1 MIVFGS
7 DEIMDITISL
17 TEETGKRLLDR
28 AAREGKGVADLVA
41 EIAEREARM
50 PLSLRDMFAP
60 VREQIKASG
69 VSDLELEEE
78 IDSAIAEVR
87 QARKNQRD

>member
-1 MIVFGS
+1 
-7 DEIMDITISL
+7 MDITISL
-17 TEETGKRLLDR
+17 TEETGKRLADR

-41 EIAEREARM
+41 EIAEREAHM
-50 PLSLRDMFAP
+50 PTSLRDLFAP

-69 VSDLELEEE
+69 VSDQELAEE
-78 IDSAIAEVR
+78 IESAIAEVR

>member
-1 MIVFGS
+1 MIVFRS

-41 EIAEREARM
+41 EIAEREARI
-50 PLSLRDMFAP
+50 PISLRDLFAP

-69 VSDLELEEE
+69 VSDRELEEE

-87 QARKNQRD
+87 QARKNQSD

>member
-50 PLSLRDMFAP
+50 PLSLRDIFAP